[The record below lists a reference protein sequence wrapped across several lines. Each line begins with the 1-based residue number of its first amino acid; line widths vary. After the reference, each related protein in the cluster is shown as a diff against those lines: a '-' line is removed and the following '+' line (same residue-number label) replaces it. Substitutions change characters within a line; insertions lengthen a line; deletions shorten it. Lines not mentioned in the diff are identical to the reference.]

1 MGHIDISG
9 VEYFLSDGRKLL
21 DQITFRVGDGAKT
34 ALVGPNG
41 SGKTTLTRLIT
52 GELAPHSGKIA
63 ISGGLGIMRQF
74 VGSLRDESNVRDLL
88 LSVAPPKIREAAQ
101 KLKDTEAAMDDSEK
115 SQMNFSH
122 ALTEW
127 GDVGGYAIEVMWDIC
142 CTNALG
148 QSFEEVEHRIV
159 NTLSGGEQKKLV
171 IQALLRGPDEVLLL
185 DEPDNY
191 LDVPSKEWLEEAIR
205 ETPKTVLFI
214 THDRELLNRTANRIV
229 ALELNASGNTAWVH
243 GGGFSTWH
251 EAREARHERM
261 EELLLRWEQEHARL
275 KELVRTLGIQAGSSP
290 DMASKYHAMQT
301 RLRKYEEAGPP
312 VAPPR
317 EQNVKVQLKGGRTGE
332 RVVTCEKLQLEGLT
346 DPFDFEIFFGDR
358 VAILGKNGTG
368 KSHFLRLL
376 SGENVKHSGNFKLGA
391 RVEPGF
397 FAQTH
402 AHPEF
407 EGKTI
412 LELLWENHS
421 LQLGPAKSVLRR
433 YELDECADQK
443 FTSLSGGQQAR
454 LQVLLLQLQGSTLL
468 LLDEP
473 TDNLDMSSAE
483 ALENGLTDY
492 VGTVITV
499 THDRWFTREFTRYL
513 IFGEDG
519 KVYES
524 PKPVWSY

>member
-1 MGHIDISG
+1 
-9 VEYFLSDGRKLL
+9 V
-21 DQITFRVGDGAKT
+21 V
-34 ALVGPNG
+34 
-41 SGKTTLTRLIT
+41 
-52 GELAPHSGKIA
+52 
-63 ISGGLGIMRQF
+63 
-74 VGSLRDESNVRDLL
+74 
-88 LSVAPPKIREAAQ
+88 
-101 KLKDTEAAMDDSEK
+101 
-115 SQMNFSH
+115 
-122 ALTEW
+122 
-127 GDVGGYAIEVMWDIC
+127 
-142 CTNALG
+142 
-148 QSFEEVEHRIV
+148 
-159 NTLSGGEQKKLV
+159 
-171 IQALLRGPDEVLLL
+171 
-185 DEPDNY
+185 
-191 LDVPSKEWLEEAIR
+191 
-205 ETPKTVLFI
+205 
-214 THDRELLNRTANRIV
+214 
-229 ALELNASGNTAWVH
+229 
-243 GGGFSTWH
+243 
-251 EAREARHERM
+251 
-261 EELLLRWEQEHARL
+261 
-275 KELVRTLGIQAGSSP
+275 
-290 DMASKYHAMQT
+290 
-301 RLRKYEEAGPP
+301 GPP

-376 SGENVKHSGNFKLGA
+376 SGESVNHSGNFKLGA

-473 TDNLDMSSAE
+473 TDNLDMASAE